1 MFFIF
6 VVYYISNN
14 KIYDSYINMSKTFTI
29 SIPKELSGISLK
41 QYQKYIKTVKVEQG
55 KEPTQEEVDFAN
67 LKLLECFCDISLKQA
82 YELPL
87 TEFSGIIHHIAELFK
102 EDTPL
107 QRTFEMT
114 DPKGQTV
121 KFGFIPKLDDISLGE
136 FIDLD
141 KYISDWQE
149 MHKAL
154 AVLYRPVVFEKKELY
169 LIEDY
174 EGSDKYSDVMLDAPV
189 NVALGATVFF
199 YRLGS
204 ELSKHMMVYL
214 ENQLKED
221 STLQQTLEQNGVGIN
236 QFTDLI
242 KATQQNLKTLQNFPY
257 FNA

>member
-1 MFFIF
+1 
-6 VVYYISNN
+6 
-14 KIYDSYINMSKTFTI
+14 MSKTFTL

-55 KEPTQEEVDFAN
+55 KEPTKEEIDFAN
-67 LKLLECFCDISLKQA
+67 LKLLECFCGITMKEA
-82 YELPL
+82 YNLPL
-87 TEFSGIIHHIAELFK
+87 TEFSGIIGHIAELFK

-114 DPKGQTV
+114 DPNGQTV
-121 KFGFIPKLDDISLGE
+121 KFGFMPKLDDISLGE

-141 KYISDWQE
+141 KYISDWQQ

-236 QFTDLI
+236 QFTDLL

>member
-1 MFFIF
+1 
-6 VVYYISNN
+6 
-14 KIYDSYINMSKTFTI
+14 MSKTLTL
-29 SIPKELSGISLK
+29 SIPKELSGISVQ
-41 QYQKYIKTVKVEQG
+41 QYQKYIKTVKVEEG
-55 KEPTQEEVDFAN
+55 KEPTKEEIDFAN
-67 LKLLECFCDISLKQA
+67 LKLLECFCGITMKEA
-82 YELPL
+82 YNLPL
-87 TEFSGIIHHIAELFK
+87 TEFSGIISHIAELFK
-102 EDTPL
+102 EETPL

-114 DPKGQTV
+114 DPKGKTV

-204 ELSKHMMVYL
+204 ELSKHMMDYL

-221 STLQQTLEQNGVGIN
+221 SELQQTLEQNGVGIS
-236 QFTDLI
+236 QFTDLL

>member
-1 MFFIF
+1 
-6 VVYYISNN
+6 
-14 KIYDSYINMSKTFTI
+14 MSKTLTL
-29 SIPKELSGISLK
+29 SIPKELSGISVQ
-41 QYQKYIKTVKVEQG
+41 QYQKYIKTVKVEEG
-55 KEPTQEEVDFAN
+55 KEPTKEEIDFAN
-67 LKLLECFCDISLKQA
+67 LKLLECFCGITMKEA
-82 YELPL
+82 YNLPL
-87 TEFSGIIHHIAELFK
+87 TEFSGIISHIAELFK
-102 EDTPL
+102 EETPL
-107 QRTFEMT
+107 QSTFEMT

-204 ELSKHMMVYL
+204 ELSKHMMDYL

-221 STLQQTLEQNGVGIN
+221 SELQQTLEQNGVGIS
-236 QFTDLI
+236 QFTDLL

>member
-1 MFFIF
+1 
-6 VVYYISNN
+6 
-14 KIYDSYINMSKTFTI
+14 MSKTLTL
-29 SIPKELSGISLK
+29 SIPKELSGISVQ
-41 QYQKYIKTVKVEQG
+41 QYQKYIKTVKVEEG
-55 KEPTQEEVDFAN
+55 KEPTKEEIDFAN
-67 LKLLECFCDISLKQA
+67 LKLLECFCGITMKEA
-82 YELPL
+82 YNLPL
-87 TEFSGIIHHIAELFK
+87 TEFSGIISHIAELFK
-102 EDTPL
+102 EETPL

-204 ELSKHMMVYL
+204 ELSKHMMDYL

-221 STLQQTLEQNGVGIN
+221 SELQQTLEQNGVGIS
-236 QFTDLI
+236 QFTDLL

>member
-1 MFFIF
+1 
-6 VVYYISNN
+6 
-14 KIYDSYINMSKTFTI
+14 MSKTLTL
-29 SIPKELSGISLK
+29 SIPKELSGISVQ
-41 QYQKYIKTVKVEQG
+41 QYQKYIKTVKVEEG
-55 KEPTQEEVDFAN
+55 KEPTKEEIDFAN
-67 LKLLECFCDISLKQA
+67 LKLLECFCGITMKEA
-82 YELPL
+82 YNLPL
-87 TEFSGIIHHIAELFK
+87 TEFSGIISHIAELFK
-102 EDTPL
+102 EETPL

-114 DPKGQTV
+114 DPKGKTV

-204 ELSKHMMVYL
+204 ELSKHMMDYL

-221 STLQQTLEQNGVGIN
+221 SELQQTLEQNGVGIS
-236 QFTDLI
+236 QFTDLL
-242 KATQQNLKTLQNFPY
+242 KATQQNLKTLQNFP
-257 FNA
+257 

>member
-1 MFFIF
+1 
-6 VVYYISNN
+6 
-14 KIYDSYINMSKTFTI
+14 MSKTFTL

-41 QYQKYIKTVKVEQG
+41 QYQKYIKTVKVEED
-55 KEPTQEEVDFAN
+55 KEPTKEEIDFAN
-67 LKLLECFCDISLKQA
+67 LKLLECFCGITMKEA
-82 YELPL
+82 YNLPL
-87 TEFSGIIHHIAELFK
+87 TEFSGIIGHIAELFK

-114 DPKGQTV
+114 DPNGQTV
-121 KFGFIPKLDDISLGE
+121 KFGFMPKLDDISLGE

-141 KYISDWQE
+141 KYISDWQQ

-154 AVLYRPVVFEKKELY
+154 AVLYRPVVFEKKDLY
-169 LIEDY
+169 LIEEY
-174 EGSDKYSDVMLDAPV
+174 EGSDKYADVMLDAPV

-204 ELSKHMMVYL
+204 ELSKHMMGYL
-214 ENQLKED
+214 EKQLKVD
-221 STLQQTLEQNGVGIN
+221 SELQQTLEQNGVGIN
-236 QFTDLI
+236 QFTDLL

>member
-1 MFFIF
+1 
-6 VVYYISNN
+6 
-14 KIYDSYINMSKTFTI
+14 MSKTLTL
-29 SIPKELSGISLK
+29 SIPKELSGISVQ
-41 QYQKYIKTVKVEQG
+41 QYQKYIKTVKVEEG
-55 KEPTQEEVDFAN
+55 KEPTKEEIDFAN
-67 LKLLECFCDISLKQA
+67 LKLFECFCGITMKEA
-82 YELPL
+82 YNLPL
-87 TEFSGIIHHIAELFK
+87 TEFSGIISHIAELFK
-102 EDTPL
+102 EETPL

-204 ELSKHMMVYL
+204 ELSKHMMDYL

-221 STLQQTLEQNGVGIN
+221 SELQQTLEQNGVGIS
-236 QFTDLI
+236 QFTDLL

>member
-1 MFFIF
+1 
-6 VVYYISNN
+6 
-14 KIYDSYINMSKTFTI
+14 MSKTLTL
-29 SIPKELSGISLK
+29 SIPKELSGISVQ
-41 QYQKYIKTVKVEQG
+41 QYQKYIKTVKVEEG
-55 KEPTQEEVDFAN
+55 KEPTKEEIDFAN
-67 LKLLECFCDISLKQA
+67 LKLLECFCGITMKEA
-82 YELPL
+82 YNLPL
-87 TEFSGIIHHIAELFK
+87 TEFSGIISHIAELFK
-102 EDTPL
+102 EETPL

-114 DPKGQTV
+114 DPKGKTV

-204 ELSKHMMVYL
+204 ELSKHMMDYL

-221 STLQQTLEQNGVGIN
+221 SELQQTLEQNGVGIN
-236 QFTDLI
+236 QFTDLL

>member
-1 MFFIF
+1 
-6 VVYYISNN
+6 
-14 KIYDSYINMSKTFTI
+14 MSKTLTL
-29 SIPKELSGISLK
+29 SIPKELSGISVQ
-41 QYQKYIKTVKVEQG
+41 QYQKYIKTVKVEEG
-55 KEPTQEEVDFAN
+55 KEPTKEEIDFAN
-67 LKLLECFCDISLKQA
+67 LKLLECFCGITMKEA
-82 YELPL
+82 YNLPL
-87 TEFSGIIHHIAELFK
+87 TEFSGIISHIAELFK
-102 EDTPL
+102 EETPL

-204 ELSKHMMVYL
+204 ELSKHMMDYL

-221 STLQQTLEQNGVGIN
+221 SELQQTLEQNGVGICR
-236 QFTDLI
+236 FTDLL

>member
-1 MFFIF
+1 
-6 VVYYISNN
+6 
-14 KIYDSYINMSKTFTI
+14 MSKTFTL

-41 QYQKYIKTVKVEQG
+41 QYQKYIKTVKVEEG
-55 KEPTQEEVDFAN
+55 KEPTKEEIDFAN
-67 LKLLECFCDISLKQA
+67 LKLLECFCGITMKEA
-82 YELPL
+82 YNLPL
-87 TEFSGIIHHIAELFK
+87 TEFSGIISHIAELFK
-102 EDTPL
+102 EETPL

-114 DPKGQTV
+114 DPKGVTV
-121 KFGFIPKLDDISLGE
+121 KFGFMPKLDDISLGE

-204 ELSKHMMVYL
+204 ELSKHMMGYL
-214 ENQLKED
+214 ENHLKED
-221 STLQQTLEQNGVGIN
+221 SELQQILEQNGVGIN
-236 QFTDLI
+236 QFTDLL

>member
-1 MFFIF
+1 
-6 VVYYISNN
+6 
-14 KIYDSYINMSKTFTI
+14 MSKTFTL

-55 KEPTQEEVDFAN
+55 KEPTKEEIDFAN
-67 LKLLECFCDISLKQA
+67 LKLLECFCGITMKEA
-82 YELPL
+82 YNLPL
-87 TEFSGIIHHIAELFK
+87 TEFSGIIGHIAELFK

-114 DPKGQTV
+114 DPNGQTV
-121 KFGFIPKLDDISLGE
+121 KFGFMPKLDDISLGE

-141 KYISDWQE
+141 KYISDWQQ

-154 AVLYRPVVFEKKELY
+154 AVLYRPVVFEKKDLY
-169 LIEDY
+169 LIEEY

-204 ELSKHMMVYL
+204 ELSKHMMGYL
-214 ENQLKED
+214 EKQLKVD
-221 STLQQTLEQNGVGIN
+221 SELQQTLEQNGVGIN
-236 QFTDLI
+236 QFTDLL